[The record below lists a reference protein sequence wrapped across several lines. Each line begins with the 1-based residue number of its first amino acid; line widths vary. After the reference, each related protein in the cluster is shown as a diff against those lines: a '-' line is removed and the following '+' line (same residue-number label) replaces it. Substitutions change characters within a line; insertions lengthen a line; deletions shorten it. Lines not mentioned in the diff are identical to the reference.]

1 MASGPSTRC
10 FGYSRH
16 AFRCCELASF
26 ILVYLLFHGC
36 QPQITTDLLDKGM
49 LLPFAVPVLYSQEIA
64 GPSLRVISTMSV
76 GYGAYERH
84 TPQIFSLSLA
94 AEHIDL
100 STIAQRGIKLGYTP
114 DVLTDAGI

>member
-10 FGYSRH
+10 FRHSRH
-16 AFRCCELASF
+16 AFRWCKHSSF

-36 QPQITTDLLDKGM
+36 RPQITTDLLDKGI

-76 GYGAYERH
+76 GYGASGRH
-84 TPQIFSLSLA
+84 TLQNSPLSLV
-94 AEHIDL
+94 AEHVDL
-100 STIAQRGIKLGYTP
+100 SAISQRGVKLGYTP